1 MDRKLLVVLEHDE
14 ETRQPRLDP
23 RLARRLRDKS
33 ARLETYRPLPPS
45 TLARQAGDVD
55 SYPLGPR
62 RVSAAVTRPC

>member
-33 ARLETYRPLPPS
+33 ARDWRPTARCRPAPWPAR
-45 TLARQAGDVD
+45 LATWIAVLWG
-55 SYPLGPR
+55 LGALAP
-62 RVSAAVTRPC
+62 